1 MEFWT
6 ILSNTTPEVHSAK
19 PSQAKL
25 SASSLRPVWLLA
37 TAQSCLYATNV
48 HYTLLAKHLIP
59 TRAGEVMVPSTQ
71 MMSEPQFTQMMM
83 NHSASI
89 RWRSS
94 LRRLL
99 FSRSCRYTHDTLKG
113 QWKLQGS
120 RIADVLFWEKTHV
133 QLGMGRASSCPQRL
147 LRWPWGQVPLCTS
160 EVLSC
165 KKRGSNILF
174 PTPQCEQLQML
185 FQRRLLT

>member
-25 SASSLRPVWLLA
+25 SASSLRPIWLLNSSKLPLCHKCPLHVTGQA
-37 TAQSCLYATNV
+37 LNTHQGWRGDG
-48 HYTLLAKHLIP
+48 AKHSNDVSGLV
-59 TRAGEVMVPSTQ
+59 RREL
-71 MMSEPQFTQMMM
+71 E